1 MPISTP
7 PADPEREQPAA
18 SPPRSS
24 WYHHW
29 KDIATMTVGIL
40 PNEPRLATIMTMIE
54 RCTAA
59 FEKDDEPAFLRAK
72 VQLSNFIKALTPR
85 VKAPPTSALHANTG
99 QLLR

>member
-1 MPISTP
+1 MPTAPTSPTP
-7 PADPEREQPAA
+7 QPENTVA

-40 PNEPRLATIMTMIE
+40 PDEPRLKTISDMID

-59 FEKDDEPAFLRAK
+59 FEKNDQPAFLRAK
-72 VQLSNFIKALTPR
+72 VQLSNFIKASTPR
-85 VKAPPTSALHANTG
+85 PKSIPTSALYPNQTSA
-99 QLLR
+99 